1 MLNAL
6 IIVMAILLPLV
17 PAKAFP
23 QEKAP
28 EASNGKIAAEA
39 DYKLKA
45 NTTFIN
51 AAEKIVK
58 ESGDAEAASILKM
71 ARASAEEAR
80 QHYGKG
86 EYEFASEDAAESTRM
101 ATHAIVISKNRQD
114 STIRDSV
121 IREEAILRSK
131 HDAERKEAM
140 IKKGLA
146 EVETFIKTADMLAS
160 EYGSASAPARI
171 GQAKAFLAMS
181 KTHIAGGDLDSS
193 LEEIKKAYKL
203 ITDTVREMKRERGE
217 IITFPRPAVTD
228 EKEMLTYELKKNDS
242 YLFFAEKL
250 AGGMTRE
257 GSRLL
262 GEAKTLQGEAMKA
275 MDAGDRPVAIEK
287 LKASTELYIKAVK
300 STSGQ

>member
-6 IIVMAILLPLV
+6 IILMALMLPLV

-23 QEKAP
+23 QETARG
-28 EASNGKIAAEA
+28 ASNGKAAAEA

-45 NTTFIN
+45 SASFIN

-86 EYEFASEDAAESTRM
+86 EYEFAIEDAAESTRM
-101 ATHAIVISKNRQD
+101 ATHAIVLSKNRHD
-114 STIRDSV
+114 STMRDFV
-121 IREEAILRSK
+121 IKEETILRSK
-131 HDAERKEAM
+131 HDTERKEAM

-146 EVETFIKTADMLAS
+146 EVETFIKTADRLAS
-160 EYGSASAPARI
+160 EYGNAPAASKI
-171 GQAKAFLAMS
+171 EQAKTLLAGS
-181 KTHIAGGDLDSS
+181 KTLIAGGDLDSS
-193 LEEIKKAYKL
+193 LEDIKKAYKL
-203 ITDTVREMKRERGE
+203 ITDTVKDMKRDRGE

-250 AGGMTRE
+250 SNGMTSE
-257 GSRLL
+257 GSRLF

>member
-6 IIVMAILLPLV
+6 IIVMALLLPLV

-23 QEKAP
+23 QEKAR
-28 EASNGKIAAEA
+28 ATSNNGIAAEA
-39 DYKLKA
+39 DSKLKA
-45 NTTFIN
+45 NATFIK
-51 AAEKIVK
+51 AAEKMVK

-71 ARASAEEAR
+71 AVASSEEAR

-86 EYEFASEDAAESTRM
+86 EYEFAIEDAAESTRM
-101 ATHAIVISKNRQD
+101 ATNAIVLSKNRND

-121 IREEAILRSK
+121 IREEAILRAK
-131 HDAERKEAM
+131 HDTERKETM

-146 EVETFIKTADMLAS
+146 EVETFIKTADRLAS
-160 EYGSASAPARI
+160 EYGNAPAASKI
-171 GQAKAFLAMS
+171 EQAKTMLAES
-181 KTHIAGGDLDSS
+181 KTLIAGGELDSS
-193 LEEIKKAYKL
+193 LEDIKKAYKL
-203 ITDTVREMKRERGE
+203 ITDTVKDMKRERGE

-250 AGGMTRE
+250 SGGMSKE
-257 GSRLL
+257 GSKFFD
-262 GEAKTLQGEAMKA
+262 EAKTLQGEAMKA
-275 MDAGDRPVAIEK
+275 MDSGDRPVAIQK
-287 LKASTELYIKAVK
+287 LKASTELSIKAVK